1 MTNDEARMTKQMPG
15 EAKRVL
21 VITIDPSEA
30 SFRLR
35 LEILRD
41 LLAEDGFI
49 FDFQERPA
57 GLSDRR
63 KLIATAGDYHA
74 VIVQR
79 KLLDP
84 SHARLLRRKSSKIIF
99 DVDDAVMVQRR
110 KISRWS
116 QWLKNRRYLA
126 TARAVDHVVAGN
138 EYLAEQFRQLGCTVT
153 VLPTVVDPDHYQVK
167 QHVPTDSPALVW
179 IGSKSTLPYLQQ
191 WMPAIEA
198 AAKQVPGLR
207 LITIANDTVQS
218 DVVKVEHVAWSEA
231 TEAQSL
237 LQGDIGIAP
246 TPIDPWSVGKSGF
259 KIIQYMAAGLP
270 TIASPVGANG
280 QIVVDDVTGLLP
292 GSMEQWTAAIVKL
305 AGDTEARMAMGAAAR
320 LNVMENYTLDRAAS
334 VWRKLLSDGNEQN
347 ELISE
352 RA

>member
-1 MTNDEARMTKQMPG
+1 MTKQMP
-15 EAKRVL
+15 EQSKRVL

-41 LLAEDGFI
+41 LLAGDGFT
-49 FDFQERPA
+49 FDFRERPA
-57 GLSDRR
+57 GFSDRR
-63 KLIATAGDYHA
+63 KLIATVDRYDA

-84 SHARLLRRKSSKIIF
+84 SHARLLRRRAKKSFYDI
-99 DVDDAVMVQRR
+99 DDAVMVQRR

-116 QWLKNRRYLA
+116 QWLKDRRYLA

-138 EYLAEQFRQLGCTVT
+138 EYLAGQMRELGCTVT
-153 VLPTVVDPDHYQVK
+153 VLPTVVDPAHYQVK
-167 QHVPTDSPALVW
+167 QHAPTDSPALVW

-198 AAKQVPGLR
+198 GAKRVPGLR
-207 LITIANDTVQS
+207 LITIANDTVRS
-218 DVVKVEHVAWSEA
+218 DVMQVKHLPWSQQ

-246 TPIDPWSVGKSGF
+246 TPVDPWSIGKSGF

-280 QIVVDDVTGLLP
+280 QIVVDGVTGFLP
-292 GSMEQWTAAIVKL
+292 DSMDQWTDAIAKL
-305 AGDTEARMAMGAAAR
+305 ASNAEARSAMGAAAR
-320 LNVMENYTLDRAAS
+320 REVLERYTRERAAS
-334 VWRKLLSDGNEQN
+334 VWRRLLSGGVK
-347 ELISE
+347 
-352 RA
+352 